1 VVFNDGHWLEGFCV
15 RGVLHGF
22 VRNFDEMGRLKGI
35 SNYRNGVPFGVSWRI
50 IRGGGVVVGRANA
63 QGCLTGHR
71 IAYLYPDFKTAF
83 VGSFVDG
90 CLEEGQATRLKS
102 VVEDRGIKIP
112 CFFEL
117 LGPTYKRDV
126 SHFCHVTKEPLLTD
140 PYENTMVQVKHSKVE
155 GAHDGLHVQNHVEP
169 NTILAFYNGQKLT
182 SEEMRDAPS
191 WDDNAYRI
199 FDPTRKN
206 GTIDIPKNFINY
218 DNYKASLAHK
228 TNHSFLPNAE
238 LVVFDH
244 PRFGLVPCVLS
255 THDIKSGEEVFVH
268 YGYELTDCPDWY
280 EEAWQQG
287 KYPVPET
294 FKEWSYHADLAP
306 MCTTPI
312 EDKKGIPIDALI
324 K

>member
-1 VVFNDGHWLEGFCV
+1 
-15 RGVLHGF
+15 
-22 VRNFDEMGRLKGI
+22 
-35 SNYRNGVPFGVSWRI
+35 
-50 IRGGGVVVGRANA
+50 
-63 QGCLTGHR
+63 
-71 IAYLYPDFKTAF
+71 
-83 VGSFVDG
+83 
-90 CLEEGQATRLKS
+90 
-102 VVEDRGIKIP
+102 
-112 CFFEL
+112 
-117 LGPTYKRDV
+117 
-126 SHFCHVTKEPLLTD
+126 VTKEPLLTD
-140 PYENTMVQVKHSKVE
+140 PYESIMVQVKHSKVD
-155 GAHDGLHVQNHVEP
+155 GAHEGLHVQNHVEP

-182 SEEMRDAPS
+182 TEEMRDAPS
-191 WDDNAYRI
+191 WDENSYRI

-206 GTIDIPKNFINY
+206 GTIDIPKNFINF

-287 KYPVPET
+287 NYPVPET
-294 FKEWSYHADLAP
+294 FQEWSYTTDLAP
-306 MCTTPI
+306 MSTIPI
-312 EDKKGIPIDALI
+312 EDKKGIEIDTLI